1 MPSGTILVVDDI
13 ARNRSLLEAV
23 LSHEGYVVLQAENGL
38 GALAILERE
47 SPDLVLL
54 DVQMPHMDGFETCRR
69 IKADPRT
76 CNIPVIFIS
85 VSDEARDKVYAFTVG
100 AVDYVTKP
108 LPPREVVARVNTHVS
123 LYRQQREL
131 EALRAAQIDHLKI
144 VDEIKTRFIRAVS
157 HDLKNPLGLILS
169 ATDMLRETGLS
180 DEQTQLISIVE
191 RKAHF
196 MLAIISDLL
205 DLAHLTAEEA
215 PNYATTSLRALAQEA
230 LVGFDLQAESKQLAF
245 SVSLPEEDAL
255 VEVDRHAVSRMI
267 GNLVSNAIKYTPQGG
282 VEVRV
287 ETAPET
293 FSVIVRDSGLG
304 IPPEA
309 LPHIFDKFYR
319 IPLPAY
325 RQEDGTGL
333 GLAIVKAIVDQHHGS
348 VDVKTTVGAGSTFT
362 VTLPRRARRPIN
374 HHKESSA

>member
-1 MPSGTILVVDDI
+1 MPNGTILVVDDM
-13 ARNRSLLEAV
+13 ARNRSLLEAM
-23 LSHEGYVVLQAENGL
+23 LSHEGYAVLQAENGL

-47 SPDLVLL
+47 LPDLVLL

-69 IKADPRT
+69 IKADLRT

-108 LPPREVVARVNTHVS
+108 LHPREVVARVNTHVS

-180 DEQTQLISIVE
+180 DEQTQLIGIIE

-215 PNYATTSLRALAQEA
+215 PNYATTSLRALALEA

-245 SVSLPEEDAL
+245 SVSLPQEDAL

-267 GNLVSNAIKYTPQGG
+267 GNLVSNAIKYTSQGG

-348 VDVKTTVGAGSTFT
+348 IDVKTTVGAGSTFT

-374 HHKESSA
+374 HKESSA